1 MSLHVVP
8 VPRTGE
14 LLRAKRSNLKA
25 LNRIFLLLLFFFVSL
40 SSTSPLCGGEQKL
53 PLAPAGRGEG
63 EGALLGSTCILPVYL
78 AQLDDREILLVTGYI
93 RQTARLIKKNFYR
106 DVKEEELILG
116 SLKAMEEDYPPLKDI
131 PSRKRL
137 SLNPNWNDFQNLFFE
152 AERKKSGIYKRLGES
167 AIKGMVECLGD
178 PYSVYLNRE
187 DRAAFEKQM
196 KGGNIAGIG
205 VEIAAK
211 DNSVVIIASFEGSP
225 ASKVGIN
232 GGEKILEVN
241 GVPVKGKSLHKV
253 ADMMAGPA
261 GSFIDLKLEKNE
273 KVFSLKI
280 KRENIRLR
288 PLVCKVYRDGIG
300 YIKCPFFGDNTEF
313 QFSKAL
319 DKLRARNVKSLIIDL
334 RNNPGGDFESSLKV
348 ASFFVQRKPL
358 IYYKTRAGEPKP
370 VISVR
375 AVKFSGP
382 VAVIVN
388 GGTASAA
395 EILTAALSEN
405 KRAVVVGTR
414 TFGKAKVQTIFSL
427 TGGSAI
433 KLTTAEYLT
442 PSGKNINEAGIIP
455 EIIVENIPSGDVPL
469 SKALQYLK
477 NYN

>member
-1 MSLHVVP
+1 
-8 VPRTGE
+8 T
-14 LLRAKRSNLKA
+14 
-25 LNRIFLLLLFFFVSL
+25 
-40 SSTSPLCGGEQKL
+40 
-53 PLAPAGRGEG
+53 
-63 EGALLGSTCILPVYL
+63 
-78 AQLDDREILLVTGYI
+78 
-93 RQTARLIKKNFYR
+93 
-106 DVKEEELILG
+106 
-116 SLKAMEEDYPPLKDI
+116 
-131 PSRKRL
+131 
-137 SLNPNWNDFQNLFFE
+137 
-152 AERKKSGIYKRLGES
+152 
-167 AIKGMVECLGD
+167 
-178 PYSVYLNRE
+178 
-187 DRAAFEKQM
+187 
-196 KGGNIAGIG
+196 
-205 VEIAAK
+205 
-211 DNSVVIIASFEGSP
+211 
-225 ASKVGIN
+225 

-241 GVPVKGKSLHKV
+241 GVTVKEKSLHKA

-300 YIKCPFFGDNTEF
+300 YIKCSIFGDSTEF

-319 DKLRARNVKSLIIDL
+319 DKLKARNVKALIIDL

-358 IYYKTRAGEPKP
+358 IYYKKRTGEPKP
-370 VISVR
+370 VVSVR
-375 AVKFSGP
+375 PIKFSGP

-405 KRAVVVGTR
+405 KKAVVVGTR

-442 PSGKNINEAGIIP
+442 PTGKNINEVGIIP
-455 EIIVENIPSGDVPL
+455 EIIVEDNPSSKDAPL
-469 SKALQYLK
+469 SKAIQYLK
-477 NYN
+477 SNNK